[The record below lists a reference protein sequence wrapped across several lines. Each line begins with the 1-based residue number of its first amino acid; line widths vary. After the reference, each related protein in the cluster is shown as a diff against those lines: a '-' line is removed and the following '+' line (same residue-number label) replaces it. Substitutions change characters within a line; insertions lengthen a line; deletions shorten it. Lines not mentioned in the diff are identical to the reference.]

1 MNKQLKRKSKRAS
14 YKVREVRVRYR
25 KKVKAQ
31 LVTHTN
37 PAWRVLINR
46 RVQLPNSSSTPNK
59 WRNRVNCPRKVPTIK
74 NHHQVA

>member
-37 PAWRVLINR
+37 PA
-46 RVQLPNSSSTPNK
+46 
-59 WRNRVNCPRKVPTIK
+59 
-74 NHHQVA
+74 